1 MRRAK
6 DILTPFNL
14 RRLNSI
20 PCLKAISYTR
30 LLNLSETRPSALE
43 SPQDTY
49 SRLVKDDETL
59 FWILQCLGWTGI
71 SLLTYL
77 SLSVPYDQYELS
89 YLAHNVAQSFVGFLL
104 STPLRYLYRSVWSWS
119 GSVRV
124 TIVLGSAILLA
135 VLWAAIRLFLFMMMT
150 GESGLWSD
158 FGGWL
163 FPSLF
168 VFFTWAAL
176 YHGIKYFEF
185 LQREQ
190 EVAVRAESA
199 QRQEALKRIKA
210 EAETK
215 AAQLRLLRYQ
225 LNPHFLFNTLN
236 SVSSLI
242 SAERGNDANGMLLRL
257 STFLRFALERD
268 DMTLTT
274 LREDLMAV
282 ELYLE
287 IEKVRFS
294 DRLVVEIDVATEA
307 YRCSVPSLLLQPIIE
322 NAIKYAIAQS
332 EQGGTIRVSARVKDQ
347 LLILTVDDS
356 GPGDTQKSDLGPPVI
371 EDASGTGIGLQN
383 IRERLSTLYG
393 AMFFVEQGSSPLGG
407 FRVRISIPAS
417 AQQVS
422 AA

>member
-1 MRRAK
+1 MGA
-6 DILTPFNL
+6 
-14 RRLNSI
+14 
-20 PCLKAISYTR
+20 
-30 LLNLSETRPSALE
+30 ALE
-43 SPQDTY
+43 AHLNTY

-89 YLAHNVAQSFVGFLL
+89 YLAHNVAQSLVGFLL
-104 STPLRYLYRSVWSWS
+104 STPLRYLYRSVWSW
-119 GSVRV
+119 GGYVRV
-124 TIVLGSAILLA
+124 AIVMGSAILLA

-176 YHGIKYFEF
+176 YHGIKYFQF

-199 QRQEALKRIKA
+199 QRQEALKRMKA

-215 AAQLRLLRYQ
+215 AAQVQLLRYQ

-236 SVSSLI
+236 SVSALI
-242 SAERGNDANGMLLRL
+242 AAERGSDANGMLLKL

-268 DMTLTT
+268 DVTLTT

-282 ELYLE
+282 ELYLD

-294 DRLVVEIDVATEA
+294 DRLAVELDVAADA

-332 EQGGTIRVSARVKDQ
+332 EEGGTIRVCARVEGH

-356 GPGDTQKSDLGPPVI
+356 GPDDPPKTVLTLADN

-383 IRERLSTLYG
+383 ISERLSTLYG
-393 AMFFVEQGSSPLGG
+393 AMFLVEKGRSPLGG
-407 FRVRISIPAS
+407 FRVSISIPATT
-417 AQQVS
+417 QQGS
-422 AA
+422 

>member
-1 MRRAK
+1 MGA
-6 DILTPFNL
+6 
-14 RRLNSI
+14 
-20 PCLKAISYTR
+20 
-30 LLNLSETRPSALE
+30 ALE
-43 SPQDTY
+43 ARQNTY

-89 YLAHNVAQSFVGFLL
+89 YLAHNIAQSLVGFLL
-104 STPLRYLYRSVWSWS
+104 STPLRYLYRSVWSW
-119 GSVRV
+119 GGYARV
-124 TIVLGSAILLA
+124 AVVIGSAVMLA

-176 YHGIKYFEF
+176 YHGIKYFQF

-199 QRQEALKRIKA
+199 QRQEALKRMKA

-215 AAQLRLLRYQ
+215 AAQLQLLRYQ

-242 SAERGNDANGMLLRL
+242 AAERGIDANGMLLKL

-268 DMTLTT
+268 DMTLTS
-274 LREDLMAV
+274 LREDLMSV
-282 ELYLE
+282 ELYLD

-294 DRLVVEIDVATEA
+294 DRLVVELDVTADA

-332 EQGGTIRVSARVKDQ
+332 EEGGIIRVSARVEDQ
-347 LLILTVDDS
+347 VLILTVDDS
-356 GPGDTQKSDLGPPVI
+356 GPDDPQKTVSAPPES

-393 AMFFVEQGSSPLGG
+393 AMFSVEKGSSPLGG
-407 FRVRISIPAS
+407 FRVRISIPVTTQPVIES
-417 AQQVS
+417 
-422 AA
+422 

>member
-1 MRRAK
+1 MTVGA
-6 DILTPFNL
+6 
-14 RRLNSI
+14 
-20 PCLKAISYTR
+20 
-30 LLNLSETRPSALE
+30 ALE
-43 SPQDTY
+43 ARQNTY

-89 YLAHNVAQSFVGFLL
+89 YLAHNIAQSLVGFLL
-104 STPLRYLYRSVWSWS
+104 STPLRYLYRSVWSW
-119 GSVRV
+119 GGYARV
-124 TIVLGSAILLA
+124 AVVIGSAVMLA

-176 YHGIKYFEF
+176 YHGIKYFQF

-199 QRQEALKRIKA
+199 QRQEALKRMKA

-215 AAQLRLLRYQ
+215 AAQLQLLRYQ

-242 SAERGNDANGMLLRL
+242 AAERGIDANGMLLKL

-268 DMTLTT
+268 DMTLTS

-282 ELYLE
+282 ELYLD

-294 DRLVVEIDVATEA
+294 DRLVVELDVTADA

-332 EQGGTIRVSARVKDQ
+332 EEGGIIRVSARVEDQ
-347 LLILTVDDS
+347 VLMLTVDDS
-356 GPGDTQKSDLGPPVI
+356 GPDDPQKTVSAPPES

-383 IRERLSTLYG
+383 IRERLTTLYG
-393 AMFFVEQGSSPLGG
+393 AMFSVEKGSSPLGG
-407 FRVRISIPAS
+407 FRVRISIPVTTQPFLQS
-417 AQQVS
+417 
-422 AA
+422 

>member
-1 MRRAK
+1 MGA
-6 DILTPFNL
+6 
-14 RRLNSI
+14 
-20 PCLKAISYTR
+20 
-30 LLNLSETRPSALE
+30 ALE
-43 SPQDTY
+43 ARQNTY

-59 FWILQCLGWTGI
+59 FWILQCLGWTVI

-89 YLAHNVAQSFVGFLL
+89 YLAHNIAQSLVGFLL
-104 STPLRYLYRSVWSWS
+104 STPLRYLYRSVWSW
-119 GSVRV
+119 GGYARV
-124 TIVLGSAILLA
+124 AVVIGSAVMLA

-176 YHGIKYFEF
+176 YHGIKYFQF

-199 QRQEALKRIKA
+199 QRQEALKRMKA

-215 AAQLRLLRYQ
+215 AAQLQLLRYQ

-236 SVSSLI
+236 SISSLI
-242 SAERGNDANGMLLRL
+242 AAERGIDANGMLLKL

-268 DMTLTT
+268 DMTLTS

-294 DRLVVEIDVATEA
+294 DRLVVELDVTADA

-322 NAIKYAIAQS
+322 NAIKYAIAQA
-332 EQGGTIRVSARVKDQ
+332 EEGGIIRVSARIEDQ
-347 LLILTVDDS
+347 VLILTVDDS
-356 GPGDTQKSDLGPPVI
+356 GPDDPQKTVSAPPES

-393 AMFFVEQGSSPLGG
+393 AMFSVEKGSSPLGG
-407 FRVRISIPAS
+407 FRVRISIPVTTQPVIES
-417 AQQVS
+417 
-422 AA
+422 

>member
-1 MRRAK
+1 MGA
-6 DILTPFNL
+6 
-14 RRLNSI
+14 
-20 PCLKAISYTR
+20 
-30 LLNLSETRPSALE
+30 ALE
-43 SPQDTY
+43 ARQNTY

-89 YLAHNVAQSFVGFLL
+89 YLAHNIAQSLVGFLL
-104 STPLRYLYRSVWSWS
+104 STPLRYLYRSVWSW
-119 GSVRV
+119 GGYARV
-124 TIVLGSAILLA
+124 AVVIGSAVMLA

-176 YHGIKYFEF
+176 YHGIKYFQF

-199 QRQEALKRIKA
+199 QRQEALKRMKA

-215 AAQLRLLRYQ
+215 AAQLQLLRYQ

-236 SVSSLI
+236 SISSLI
-242 SAERGNDANGMLLRL
+242 AAERGIDANGMLLKL

-268 DMTLTT
+268 DMTLTS

-294 DRLVVEIDVATEA
+294 DRLVVELDVTADA

-322 NAIKYAIAQS
+322 NAIKYAIAQA
-332 EQGGTIRVSARVKDQ
+332 EEGGIIRVSARIEDQ
-347 LLILTVDDS
+347 VLILTVDDS
-356 GPGDTQKSDLGPPVI
+356 GRDDPQKTVSEPPES

-393 AMFFVEQGSSPLGG
+393 AMFSVEKGISPLGG
-407 FRVRISIPAS
+407 FRVRISIPMTTQPVIES
-417 AQQVS
+417 
-422 AA
+422 

>member
-1 MRRAK
+1 M
-6 DILTPFNL
+6 I
-14 RRLNSI
+14 
-20 PCLKAISYTR
+20 
-30 LLNLSETRPSALE
+30 
-43 SPQDTY
+43 
-49 SRLVKDDETL
+49 
-59 FWILQCLGWTGI
+59 
-71 SLLTYL
+71 
-77 SLSVPYDQYELS
+77 
-89 YLAHNVAQSFVGFLL
+89 
-104 STPLRYLYRSVWSWS
+104 
-119 GSVRV
+119 
-124 TIVLGSAILLA
+124 GSAVMLA

-176 YHGIKYFEF
+176 YHGIKYFQF
-185 LQREQ
+185 LQRAQ

-199 QRQEALKRIKA
+199 QRQEALKRMKA

-215 AAQLRLLRYQ
+215 AAQLQLLRYQ

-236 SVSSLI
+236 SISSLI
-242 SAERGNDANGMLLRL
+242 AAERGIDANGMLLKL

-268 DMTLTT
+268 DMTLTS

-294 DRLVVEIDVATEA
+294 DRLVVELDVTADA

-322 NAIKYAIAQS
+322 NAIKYAIAQA
-332 EQGGTIRVSARVKDQ
+332 EEGGIIRVSARIEDQ
-347 LLILTVDDS
+347 VLILTVDDS
-356 GPGDTQKSDLGPPVI
+356 GPDDPQKTVSAPPES

-393 AMFFVEQGSSPLGG
+393 AMFSVEKGSSPLGG
-407 FRVRISIPAS
+407 FRVRISIPVTTQPVIES
-417 AQQVS
+417 
-422 AA
+422 

>member
-1 MRRAK
+1 MEARQ
-6 DILTPFNL
+6 N
-14 RRLNSI
+14 
-20 PCLKAISYTR
+20 
-30 LLNLSETRPSALE
+30 
-43 SPQDTY
+43 TY

-89 YLAHNVAQSFVGFLL
+89 YLAHNIAQSIAGFLL

-119 GSVRV
+119 GYVRV
-124 TIVLGSAILLA
+124 MIVMGSAILLA
-135 VLWAAIRLFLFMMMT
+135 LLWAAIRLFLFMMMT

-199 QRQEALKRIKA
+199 QRQEALKRMKA

-215 AAQLRLLRYQ
+215 AAQLQLLRYQ

-242 SAERGNDANGMLLRL
+242 AAERGTDANGMLLKL

-268 DMTLTT
+268 DMTLTS

-282 ELYLE
+282 ELYLD

-294 DRLVVEIDVATEA
+294 DRLVVELDVTADA

-332 EQGGTIRVSARVKDQ
+332 EEGGTIRVSARVEEQ
-347 LLILTVDDS
+347 VLILTVDDS
-356 GPGDTQKSDLGPPVI
+356 GPGDPQKTVSAPLES

-393 AMFFVEQGSSPLGG
+393 AMFSVEEGGSPLGG
-407 FRVRISIPAS
+407 FRVKISIPVT
-417 AQQVS
+417 AQPVS
-422 AA
+422 ET

>member
-1 MRRAK
+1 MTVSDA
-6 DILTPFNL
+6 
-14 RRLNSI
+14 
-20 PCLKAISYTR
+20 LKAR
-30 LLNLSETRPSALE
+30 QN
-43 SPQDTY
+43 TY
-49 SRLVKDDETL
+49 SRLVKDDDTL

-89 YLAHNVAQSFVGFLL
+89 YLAHNVAQSLVGFLL
-104 STPLRYLYRSVWSWS
+104 STPLRYLYRSVWSW
-119 GSVRV
+119 GGYARV
-124 TIVLGSAILLA
+124 AVVIGSAVMLA
-135 VLWAAIRLFLFMMMT
+135 VFWAAIRLFLFMMMT

-176 YHGIKYFEF
+176 YHGIKYFQF

-199 QRQEALKRIKA
+199 QRQEALKRMKA

-215 AAQLRLLRYQ
+215 AAQLQLLRYQ

-236 SVSSLI
+236 SIGSLI
-242 SAERGNDANGMLLRL
+242 AAKRGIDANGMLLKL

-268 DMTLTT
+268 DMTLTS

-282 ELYLE
+282 ELYLD

-294 DRLVVEIDVATEA
+294 DRLVVELDVTADA

-332 EQGGTIRVSARVKDQ
+332 EEGGIIRVSARVEDQ
-347 LLILTVDDS
+347 VLILTVDDS
-356 GPGDTQKSDLGPPVI
+356 GPDELQKTVSAPPEN

-383 IRERLSTLYG
+383 IRERLTTLYG
-393 AMFFVEQGSSPLGG
+393 AMFSVEKGSSPLGG
-407 FRVRISIPAS
+407 FRARISIPAT
-417 AQQVS
+417 AQPFLES
-422 AA
+422 

>member
-1 MRRAK
+1 MGA
-6 DILTPFNL
+6 
-14 RRLNSI
+14 
-20 PCLKAISYTR
+20 
-30 LLNLSETRPSALE
+30 ALE
-43 SPQDTY
+43 ARQNTY

-89 YLAHNVAQSFVGFLL
+89 YLAHNIAQSLVGFLL
-104 STPLRYLYRSVWSWS
+104 STPLRYLYRSVWSW
-119 GSVRV
+119 GGYARV
-124 TIVLGSAILLA
+124 AVVIGSAVMLA

-176 YHGIKYFEF
+176 YHGIKYFQF

-199 QRQEALKRIKA
+199 QRQEALKRMKA

-242 SAERGNDANGMLLRL
+242 AAERGIDANGMLLKL

-268 DMTLTT
+268 DMTLTS

-282 ELYLE
+282 ELYLD

-294 DRLVVEIDVATEA
+294 DRLVVELDVTADA

-332 EQGGTIRVSARVKDQ
+332 EEGGIIRVSARVEDRV
-347 LLILTVDDS
+347 LILTVDDS
-356 GPGDTQKSDLGPPVI
+356 GPDDPQKTVSAPPES

-383 IRERLSTLYG
+383 IRERLTTLYG
-393 AMFFVEQGSSPLGG
+393 AMFSVEKGSSPLGG
-407 FRVRISIPAS
+407 FRVRISIPVATQPFLQS
-417 AQQVS
+417 
-422 AA
+422 

>member
-1 MRRAK
+1 VGA
-6 DILTPFNL
+6 
-14 RRLNSI
+14 
-20 PCLKAISYTR
+20 
-30 LLNLSETRPSALE
+30 ALE
-43 SPQDTY
+43 ARQNTY

-89 YLAHNVAQSFVGFLL
+89 YLAHNIAQSLVGFLL
-104 STPLRYLYRSVWSWS
+104 STPLRYLYRSVWSW
-119 GSVRV
+119 GGYARV
-124 TIVLGSAILLA
+124 AVVIGSAVMLA

-176 YHGIKYFEF
+176 YHGIKYFQF

-199 QRQEALKRIKA
+199 QRQEALKRMKA

-215 AAQLRLLRYQ
+215 AAQLQLLRYQ

-242 SAERGNDANGMLLRL
+242 AAERGIDANGMLLKL

-268 DMTLTT
+268 DMTLTS

-282 ELYLE
+282 ELYLD

-294 DRLVVEIDVATEA
+294 DRLVVELDVTADA

-332 EQGGTIRVSARVKDQ
+332 EEGGIIRVSARVEDQ
-347 LLILTVDDS
+347 VLMLTVDDS
-356 GPGDTQKSDLGPPVI
+356 GPDDPQKTVSAPPES

-383 IRERLSTLYG
+383 IRERLTTLYG
-393 AMFFVEQGSSPLGG
+393 AMFSVEKGSSPLGG
-407 FRVRISIPAS
+407 FRVRISIPVTTQPFLQS
-417 AQQVS
+417 
-422 AA
+422 

>member
-1 MRRAK
+1 MGA
-6 DILTPFNL
+6 
-14 RRLNSI
+14 
-20 PCLKAISYTR
+20 
-30 LLNLSETRPSALE
+30 ALE
-43 SPQDTY
+43 ARQNTY

-89 YLAHNVAQSFVGFLL
+89 YLAHNIAQSLVGFLL
-104 STPLRYLYRSVWSWS
+104 STPLRYLYRSVWSW
-119 GSVRV
+119 GGYARV
-124 TIVLGSAILLA
+124 AVVIGSAVMLA

-176 YHGIKYFEF
+176 YHGIKYFQF

-199 QRQEALKRIKA
+199 QRQEALKRMKA

-215 AAQLRLLRYQ
+215 AAQLQLLRYQ

-242 SAERGNDANGMLLRL
+242 AAERGIDANGMLLKL

-268 DMTLTT
+268 DMTLTS
-274 LREDLMAV
+274 LREDLMSV
-282 ELYLE
+282 ELYLD

-294 DRLVVEIDVATEA
+294 DRLVVELDVTADA

-322 NAIKYAIAQS
+322 NAIKYAIAQA
-332 EQGGTIRVSARVKDQ
+332 EEGGIIRVSARIEDQ
-347 LLILTVDDS
+347 VLILTVDDS
-356 GPGDTQKSDLGPPVI
+356 GPDDPQKTVSAPPES

-393 AMFFVEQGSSPLGG
+393 AMFSVEKGSSPLGG
-407 FRVRISIPAS
+407 FRVRISIPVTTQPVIES
-417 AQQVS
+417 
-422 AA
+422 

>member
-1 MRRAK
+1 MGA
-6 DILTPFNL
+6 
-14 RRLNSI
+14 
-20 PCLKAISYTR
+20 
-30 LLNLSETRPSALE
+30 ALE
-43 SPQDTY
+43 ARQNTY

-89 YLAHNVAQSFVGFLL
+89 YLAHNVAQSLVGFLL
-104 STPLRYLYRSVWSWS
+104 STPLRYLYRSVWSW
-119 GSVRV
+119 GGYARV
-124 TIVLGSAILLA
+124 AVVIGSAVMLA
-135 VLWAAIRLFLFMMMT
+135 VLWAAVRLFLFMMMT

-176 YHGIKYFEF
+176 YHGIKYFQF

-199 QRQEALKRIKA
+199 QRQEALKRMKA

-215 AAQLRLLRYQ
+215 AAQLQLLRYQ

-236 SVSSLI
+236 SISSLI
-242 SAERGNDANGMLLRL
+242 AAERGIDANGMLLKL

-268 DMTLTT
+268 DMTLTS

-294 DRLVVEIDVATEA
+294 DRLVVELDVTADA

-322 NAIKYAIAQS
+322 NAIKYAIAQA
-332 EQGGTIRVSARVKDQ
+332 EEGGIIRVSARIEDQ
-347 LLILTVDDS
+347 VLILTVDDS
-356 GPGDTQKSDLGPPVI
+356 GPDDPQKTVSAPPES

-393 AMFFVEQGSSPLGG
+393 AMFSVEKGSSPLGG
-407 FRVRISIPAS
+407 FRVRISIPVTTQPVIES
-417 AQQVS
+417 
-422 AA
+422 

>member
-1 MRRAK
+1 MEARQ
-6 DILTPFNL
+6 N
-14 RRLNSI
+14 
-20 PCLKAISYTR
+20 
-30 LLNLSETRPSALE
+30 
-43 SPQDTY
+43 TY
-49 SRLVKDDETL
+49 SHLVKDDETL

-89 YLAHNVAQSFVGFLL
+89 YLAHNIAQSLVGFLL

-119 GSVRV
+119 GYVRV
-124 TIVLGSAILLA
+124 MIVMGSAILLA
-135 VLWAAIRLFLFMMMT
+135 LLWAAIRLFLFMMMT

-199 QRQEALKRIKA
+199 QRQEALKRMKA

-215 AAQLRLLRYQ
+215 AAQLQLLRYQ

-242 SAERGNDANGMLLRL
+242 AAERGSDANGMLLKL

-268 DMTLTT
+268 DMTLTS

-282 ELYLE
+282 ELYLD

-294 DRLVVEIDVATEA
+294 DRLVVELDVTADA

-332 EQGGTIRVSARVKDQ
+332 EEGGIIRVSARVEEQ
-347 LLILTVDDS
+347 VLILTVDDS
-356 GPGDTQKSDLGPPVI
+356 GPGDPQKTVSAPLES

-393 AMFFVEQGSSPLGG
+393 AMFSVEEGDSPLGG
-407 FRVRISIPAS
+407 FRVKISIPVT
-417 AQQVS
+417 AQPVS
-422 AA
+422 EL

>member
-1 MRRAK
+1 MGA
-6 DILTPFNL
+6 
-14 RRLNSI
+14 
-20 PCLKAISYTR
+20 
-30 LLNLSETRPSALE
+30 ALE
-43 SPQDTY
+43 ARQNTY

-89 YLAHNVAQSFVGFLL
+89 YLAHNIAQSLVGFLL
-104 STPLRYLYRSVWSWS
+104 STPLRYLYRSVWSW
-119 GSVRV
+119 GGYARV
-124 TIVLGSAILLA
+124 AVVIGSAVMLA

-176 YHGIKYFEF
+176 YHGIKYFQF

-199 QRQEALKRIKA
+199 QRQEALKRMKA

-215 AAQLRLLRYQ
+215 AAQLQLLRYQ

-242 SAERGNDANGMLLRL
+242 AAERGIDANGMLLKL

-268 DMTLTT
+268 DMTLTS

-294 DRLVVEIDVATEA
+294 DRLVVELDVTADA

-322 NAIKYAIAQS
+322 NAIKYAIAQA
-332 EQGGTIRVSARVKDQ
+332 EEGGIIRVSARIEDQ
-347 LLILTVDDS
+347 VLILTVDDS
-356 GPGDTQKSDLGPPVI
+356 GPDDPQKTVSAPPES

-393 AMFFVEQGSSPLGG
+393 AMFSVEKGSSPLGG
-407 FRVRISIPAS
+407 FRVRISIPVTTQPVIES
-417 AQQVS
+417 
-422 AA
+422 

>member
-1 MRRAK
+1 MGA
-6 DILTPFNL
+6 
-14 RRLNSI
+14 
-20 PCLKAISYTR
+20 
-30 LLNLSETRPSALE
+30 ALE
-43 SPQDTY
+43 ARQNTY

-89 YLAHNVAQSFVGFLL
+89 YLAHNIAQSLVGFLL
-104 STPLRYLYRSVWSWS
+104 STPLRYLYRSVWSW
-119 GSVRV
+119 GGYARV
-124 TIVLGSAILLA
+124 AVVIGSAVMLA

-176 YHGIKYFEF
+176 YHGIKYFQF

-199 QRQEALKRIKA
+199 QRQEALKRMKA

-215 AAQLRLLRYQ
+215 AAQLQLLRYQ

-236 SVSSLI
+236 SISSLI
-242 SAERGNDANGMLLRL
+242 AAERGIDANGMLLKL

-268 DMTLTT
+268 DMTLTS

-294 DRLVVEIDVATEA
+294 DRLVVELDVTADA

-322 NAIKYAIAQS
+322 NAIKYAIAQA
-332 EQGGTIRVSARVKDQ
+332 EEGGIIRVSARIEDQ
-347 LLILTVDDS
+347 VLILTVDDS
-356 GPGDTQKSDLGPPVI
+356 GPDDPQKTVSAPPES

-393 AMFFVEQGSSPLGG
+393 AMFSVEKGSSPLGG
-407 FRVRISIPAS
+407 FRVRISIPVTTQPVIES
-417 AQQVS
+417 
-422 AA
+422 

>member
-1 MRRAK
+1 M
-6 DILTPFNL
+6 
-14 RRLNSI
+14 
-20 PCLKAISYTR
+20 
-30 LLNLSETRPSALE
+30 
-43 SPQDTY
+43 
-49 SRLVKDDETL
+49 L
-59 FWILQCLGWTGI
+59 FWVLQSLGWTGI

-89 YLAHNVAQSFVGFLL
+89 YFAHNIAQSVMGFLL
-104 STPLRYLYRSVWSWS
+104 STPLRYLYRAVWNW
-119 GSVRV
+119 GGYARV
-124 TIVLGSAILLA
+124 ALVLGSAVTLA
-135 VLWAAIRLFLFMMMT
+135 VLWAAVRLFLFMFMT
-150 GESGLWSD
+150 GETGLWSD

-176 YHGIKYFEF
+176 YHGIKYFQF

-210 EAETK
+210 EAQTK
-215 AAQLRLLRYQ
+215 AAQLQLLRYQ

-236 SVSSLI
+236 SVSALI
-242 SAERGNDANGMLLRL
+242 ADNRGESANNMLLKL

-274 LREDLMAV
+274 LREDLVAV

-294 DRLVVEIDVATEA
+294 DRLIIEMDVAADA
-307 YRCSVPSLLLQPIIE
+307 YRCSVPSLLLQPVIE
-322 NAIKYAIAQS
+322 NAVKYAVAQS
-332 EQGGTIRVSARVKDQ
+332 EEGGTIRVSASVQ
-347 LLILTVDDS
+347 EAALMLTVDDS
-356 GPGDTQKSDLGPPVI
+356 GRDSDDDGDAEVT
-371 EDASGTGIGLQN
+371 DAIGTAGMGIGLQN

-393 AMFFVEQGSSPLGG
+393 SQFAVEQESSPLGG
-407 FRVRISIPAS
+407 YRVKITLP
-417 AQQVS
+417 VS
-422 AA
+422 PQRAAA

>member
-1 MRRAK
+1 MGA
-6 DILTPFNL
+6 
-14 RRLNSI
+14 
-20 PCLKAISYTR
+20 
-30 LLNLSETRPSALE
+30 ALE
-43 SPQDTY
+43 ARQNTY

-89 YLAHNVAQSFVGFLL
+89 YLAHNIAQSLVGFLL
-104 STPLRYLYRSVWSWS
+104 STPLRYLYRSVWSW
-119 GSVRV
+119 GGYARV
-124 TIVLGSAILLA
+124 AVVIGSAVMLA

-176 YHGIKYFEF
+176 YHGIKYFQF
-185 LQREQ
+185 LQRAQ

-199 QRQEALKRIKA
+199 QRQEALKRMKA

-215 AAQLRLLRYQ
+215 AAQLQLLRYQ

-236 SVSSLI
+236 SISSLI
-242 SAERGNDANGMLLRL
+242 AAERGIDANGMLLKL

-268 DMTLTT
+268 DMTLTS

-294 DRLVVEIDVATEA
+294 DRLVVELDVTADA

-322 NAIKYAIAQS
+322 NAIKYAIAQA
-332 EQGGTIRVSARVKDQ
+332 EEGGIIRVSARIEDQ
-347 LLILTVDDS
+347 VLILTVDDS
-356 GPGDTQKSDLGPPVI
+356 GPDDPQKTVSAPPES

-393 AMFFVEQGSSPLGG
+393 AMFSVEKGSSPLGG
-407 FRVRISIPAS
+407 FRVRISIPVTTQPVIES
-417 AQQVS
+417 
-422 AA
+422 